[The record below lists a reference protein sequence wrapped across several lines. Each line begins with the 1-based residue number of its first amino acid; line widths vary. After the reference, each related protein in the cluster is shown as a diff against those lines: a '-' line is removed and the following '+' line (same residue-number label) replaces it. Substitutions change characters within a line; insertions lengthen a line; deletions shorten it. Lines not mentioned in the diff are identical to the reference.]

1 VAPDVEMD
9 EGADDAQIIEAA
21 STAAAVDE
29 AANDGEDVEIMEDE
43 LPKRVTFLEYAH
55 SCRPPRF
62 DIEQRADPTP
72 AISSHQ

>member
-9 EGADDAQIIEAA
+9 EGADDVQIIGAA
-21 STAAAVDE
+21 STAAAVGE
-29 AANDGEDVEIMEDE
+29 AANDGADVEIMEDE
-43 LPKRVTFLEYAH
+43 LPKRVTFLEYAGP
-55 SCRPPRF
+55 CRPPRF